1 MRQTSTAVSSLPVF
15 SLQSP
20 LQRSEVDAGEES
32 ETLIMMGDSRREQVI
47 ERTLSFSFLSWC
59 RKGSMYF
66 MFFMQTINADCYQM
80 VNLVFHLFIKC
91 LLFYW
96 LLNNRCIISVKFE
109 LLSWNS
115 VYEVYWDIKQWKEVL
130 ILLTL

>member
-1 MRQTSTAVSSLPVF
+1 MRHTSTAVSSLPVF

-47 ERTLSFSFLSWC
+47 KRTLSFSFLSWC

-96 LLNNRCIISVKFE
+96 LLNNRCTISVKFE